1 MTHTRSPLRALR
13 AALFA
18 AVCVV
23 LAAVG
28 HSSMSA
34 HAIPPGSLLAAFGV
48 VAALAWSAA
57 GRRRGTA
64 ALATGLTAVQGILH
78 LLFGLGENP
87 GPAGTT
93 PGAAG
98 TAGMQGMPG
107 MTGATHTGTAELAAD
122 GAGALAGTAGEL
134 PAAVLA
140 DPFLT
145 HAAHAAHLTHTGPL
159 AQGHAMGAGSGAGML
174 AAHLLA
180 ALVCGLWLARGEAA
194 LFALARTV
202 GASTFS
208 PLRLALAVARV
219 LVPVAPSLR
228 PVRVSPYTRRL
239 HGVVLAHTVSRRG
252 PPDRPAPRAT
262 ALGARV

>member
-57 GRRRGTA
+57 ARRRGPA
-64 ALATGLTAVQGILH
+64 ALATGLTAVQGVLH

-93 PGAAG
+93 AGAAG

-107 MTGATHTGTAELAAD
+107 MTGAAHTGAAELAAD
-122 GAGALAGTAGEL
+122 GAGALAGTAAEL

-145 HAAHAAHLTHTGPL
+145 HAAHLTHAGPL
-159 AQGHAMGAGSGAGML
+159 TQGHAMGAGSGAGML

-208 PLRLALAVARV
+208 PLRLALAVVRV
-219 LVPVAPSLR
+219 PVPVAPSLR